1 MLPKLRTTTSKDLTD
16 TAATSRNKLTDLVSK
31 NNSTKSRV
39 NIAAHNAIREKIE
52 YMEPAEKDAM
62 YPHMA
67 DGKKRKTS
75 FKEPSQNMLTKMQI
89 NNLRN
94 ENRKINT
101 KLVVLENQL
110 AQKDK
115 LFEDMYKAAF
125 T

>member
-16 TAATSRNKLTDLVSK
+16 TAVTSRNKLTDLVSK

-67 DGKKRKTS
+67 DDKKRKTS
-75 FKEPSQNMLTKMQI
+75 FKEPSQNMLTKIFMSHHDRFDEEYKRQ
-89 NNLRN
+89 
-94 ENRKINT
+94 
-101 KLVVLENQL
+101 
-110 AQKDK
+110 
-115 LFEDMYKAAF
+115 LFELGEKELAHEAMEKYAK

>member
-1 MLPKLRTTTSKDLTD
+1 
-16 TAATSRNKLTDLVSK
+16 
-31 NNSTKSRV
+31 
-39 NIAAHNAIREKIE
+39 
-52 YMEPAEKDAM
+52 
-62 YPHMA
+62 
-67 DGKKRKTS
+67 
-75 FKEPSQNMLTKMQI
+75 MLTKMQI

-115 LFEDMYKAAF
+115 LFEDMYRAAF